1 MPMKLRTL
9 LGDYPNTVPLK
20 RGDIKSSLIEFD
32 YAEVAVPHDAF
43 KQVTGGQFDVAELAI
58 MTYLQAKAWGKP
70 LVALPLALSGRFQ
83 HGQLAYNSDYGVV
96 KPNELHGKKVGV
108 RTYPQTTPTWVRGIL
123 QHDYGVQI
131 DKVKWI
137 TFEDGHVPEYKDPA
151 FTERARHGETFMK
164 MLLAGQIDAAVVMAH
179 DFKNPNIKAVIP
191 NPAEAAAAWYRK
203 YGAIQLNHVLV
214 VRESLSKWNP
224 EIVREIYRVFSESKK
239 AAAEPLGKDGI
250 DTRPVGF
257 SANRRNF
264 EVAAQFA
271 LEQGIIPRALSTDEL
286 FDSTTRALDQ

>member
-1 MPMKLRTL
+1 MFLVRALATLTL
-9 LGDYPNTVPLK
+9 LAACATAGAQAFPTKPIRFLLPFGPGGI
-20 RGDIKSSLIEFD
+20 GDIT
-32 YAEVAVPHDAF
+32 A
-43 KQVTGGQFDVAELAI
+43 
-58 MTYLQAKAWGKP
+58 
-70 LVALPLALSGRFQ
+70 R
-83 HGQLAYNSDYGVV
+83 
-96 KPNELHGKKVGV
+96 VGV

-151 FTERARHGETFMK
+151 FTERAPHGQTFIK

-179 DFKNPNIKAVIP
+179 DFKNPNIKTVIP

-214 VRESLSKWNP
+214 VRESLSKSNP
-224 EIVREIYRVFSESKK
+224 DIVREIYRVFAESKK

-250 DTRPVGF
+250 DTRPVGYW
-257 SANRRNF
+257 ANRRNF

-271 LEQGIIPRALSTDEL
+271 LEQGIIPRALTLDEL
-286 FDSTTRALDQ
+286 FDQTTRALDK

>member
-1 MPMKLRTL
+1 MRALKEGIVRAEGIELTVLTDMAPSPRHWRFLR
-9 LGDYPNTVPLK
+9 G
-20 RGDIKSSLIEFD
+20 RE
-32 YAEVAVPHDAF
+32 
-43 KQVTGGQFDVAELAI
+43 FDVAEVSGSGYVAARDRDLPFRAI
-58 MTYLQAKAWGKP
+58 PVFPHRRFRHGFIFVNTAKGIAKP
-70 LVALPLALSGRFQ
+70 TDLIGR
-83 HGQLAYNSDYGVV
+83 
-96 KPNELHGKKVGV
+96 KVG
-108 RTYPQTTPTWVRGIL
+108 TKGYLFTAGLWMRGIL
-123 QHDYGVQI
+123 EHDYGVQI

-151 FTERARHGETFMK
+151 FTERAPHGQTFMK

-179 DFKNPNIKAVIP
+179 DFKNPNVKTVIP
-191 NPAEAAAAWYRK
+191 NPAEAAAAWYKK
-203 YGAIQLNHVLV
+203 YGAIQLNHILV
-214 VRESLSKWNP
+214 VRESLSKSNP

-271 LEQGIIPRALSTDEL
+271 LEQGIIPRALPIDEL
-286 FDSTTRALDQ
+286 FDGTTRALDR